1 MKLGLQLS
9 NFTMPG
15 GPPRLHEH
23 LRDIA
28 QRAETAGFE
37 SLWVMDHF
45 FQIEHIGP
53 AEMDMLEGYT
63 TLAYLAACTEKIQL
77 GTLVT
82 GVTYRHPGILAKIV
96 TTLDVL
102 SGGRAW
108 LGIGAGWFEREHQ
121 GLGVPFP
128 SVSERFEHLEE
139 TLQIVLQMW
148 SDDNGPFQGR
158 HHQLTETLC
167 VPGPLTRPHPPIM
180 IGGMGEKKTLRMVAE
195 YGQACNF
202 FEFAGLETLKS
213 KLAILKRHCRDVG
226 TDYEGISKTVLGQ
239 TSVKDK
245 ASSDKLLQKLQR
257 LANLGFDHAIY
268 SIKDP
273 TDPRS
278 IDVFAEHVIPQ
289 AKTLNSQPER
299 QQKSP
304 D

>member
-9 NFTMPG
+9 DFTLPG
-15 GPPRLHEH
+15 GPPLLHEH
-23 LRDIA
+23 LRAIA
-28 QRAETAGFE
+28 QRAELAGFE

-63 TLAYLAACTEKIQL
+63 TLGYLAACTQTIQL

-82 GVTYRHPGILAKIV
+82 GVTYRHPGVLAKIV

-108 LGIGAGWFEREHQ
+108 LGIGAGWFEREHH

-148 SDDNGPFQGR
+148 SDDDGPFHGK
-158 HHQLTETLC
+158 HHQLAETLC
-167 VPGPLTRPHPPIM
+167 VPRPLTRPHPPIM
-180 IGGMGEKKTLRMVAE
+180 IGGMGEKKTLRMVAQ
-195 YGQACNF
+195 YGQACNL
-202 FEFAGLETLKS
+202 FEFAGLGILKS
-213 KLAILKRHCRDVG
+213 KLEILKRHCQEVG
-226 TDYEGISKTVLGQ
+226 TDYDAISKTVLGQ

-245 ASSDKLLQKLQR
+245 ASSDKLVEKLGR
-257 LANLGFDHAIY
+257 LAELGFDHAIY
-268 SIKDP
+268 SLQDP

-278 IDVFAEHVIPQ
+278 IEVFAEHVIPR
-289 AKTLNSQPER
+289 AKTLNR
-299 QQKSP
+299 R
-304 D
+304 